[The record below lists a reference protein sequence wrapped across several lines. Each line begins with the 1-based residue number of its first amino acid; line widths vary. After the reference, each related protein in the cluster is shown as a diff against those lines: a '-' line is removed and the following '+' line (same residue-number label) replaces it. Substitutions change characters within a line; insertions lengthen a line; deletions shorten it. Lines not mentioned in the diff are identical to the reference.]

1 MIRNNRTTIRA
12 AFCAALLTG
21 GNLAAQTP
29 TWKAIAPAFP
39 ASFDTPFVNDAGQAA
54 YGNKT
59 NGFSLGSVGAPV
71 QRTLQTFIA
80 SAGLG
85 LDVAYCVA
93 GENGRVGYLL
103 ARGMVDDAPGA
114 QKILASQDRQVP
126 GLPAGAKFA
135 AATFQN
141 GDGTSRYFAMSP
153 SGVFVLPAV
162 FSGTGIVASGG
173 NAINDQAVL
182 RGAASDFKIIAR
194 AGDAAPGLVDGYVF
208 AGQATR
214 RFDAVVNRSGVTAI
228 RARVVHWNPPS
239 PFPLQNAEG
248 IWLHDPAGGLR
259 LAVTAVSQGANPLG
273 DPAPGM
279 DGARF
284 ADITLG
290 PAINDDGNIAFAART
305 FNFAGTPPSRTGIWS
320 GPAND
325 L

>member
-1 MIRNNRTTIRA
+1 MIPNHRTTIRA
-12 AFCAALLTG
+12 PLLAVLIAG
-21 GNLAAQTP
+21 GNLAAQIPTA

-85 LDVAYCVA
+85 LDVNYCVA

-103 ARGMVDDAPGA
+103 ERGLVDDVPGA
-114 QKILASQDRQVP
+114 QKILAARDGQVP

-135 AATFQN
+135 ALTFQN
-141 GDGTSRYFAMSP
+141 GDGTPRYFAMSP
-153 SGVFVLPAV
+153 PGIFVLPAV
-162 FSGTGIVASGG
+162 LAGTGVAVSGG
-173 NAINDQAVL
+173 KAINDQAVL
-182 RGAASDFKIIAR
+182 RGPAADFKIIAR
-194 AGDAAPGLVDGYVF
+194 AGDAAPGLVDGFVF

-228 RARVVHWNPPS
+228 RARAVHWNPPS

-259 LAVTAVSQGANPLG
+259 LAVTAVSQGADPLG
-273 DPAPGM
+273 DTAPGT

-284 ADITLG
+284 TDVTQG
-290 PAINDDGNIAFAART
+290 PAITDWQAVGIGRT
-305 FNFAGTPPSRTGIWS
+305 NLGWS
-320 GPAND
+320 TTAS
-325 L
+325 